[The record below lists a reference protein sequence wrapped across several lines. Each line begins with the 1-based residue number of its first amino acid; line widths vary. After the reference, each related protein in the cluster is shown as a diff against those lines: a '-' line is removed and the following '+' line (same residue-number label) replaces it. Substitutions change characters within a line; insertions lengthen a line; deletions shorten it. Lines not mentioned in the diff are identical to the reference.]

1 MTNADLLE
9 ANLEKTNLQG
19 ADLTGAIF
27 DESQIQ
33 YLDSKYDMHNV
44 KIFDV
49 KSRKLQSYK
58 EYLEKK
64 SFKKEMEDSYSI

>member
-1 MTNADLLE
+1 M
-9 ANLEKTNLQG
+9 
-19 ADLTGAIF
+19 TGAIF